1 MSDTEIKVPNIGEF
15 KDTEVIEV
23 LVSVGKKVK
32 KKRSFNN
39 NRE

>member
-32 KKRSFNN
+32 KMSL
-39 NRE
+39 